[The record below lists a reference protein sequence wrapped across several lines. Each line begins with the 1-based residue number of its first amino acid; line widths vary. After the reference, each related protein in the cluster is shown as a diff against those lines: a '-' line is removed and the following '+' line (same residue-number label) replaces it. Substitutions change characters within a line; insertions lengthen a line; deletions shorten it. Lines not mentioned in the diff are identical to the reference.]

1 MQPNDW
7 NNIKFSEQ
15 EKQQLADK
23 LYASTQRTE
32 KQQKPFRRPLRPIA
46 VALLFVIGISVAG
59 YAATTI
65 RNVIKENFKGTP
77 AANTNFEQN
86 ITYLG
91 LTDTWN
97 GWSLTLTDVIGDY
110 SAVWIGFEL
119 KSPENCKFDPA
130 RYYHFDDRD
139 IQFKPKFSYFKGI
152 NVENMKFV
160 DEHTLTGV
168 LEIRTDVPLQNELV
182 SISLSKFYDIYD
194 ELDTTAKTE
203 TYIRHTLTEDYQ
215 EINQHTFS
223 FKNVPLNYKTMEITL
238 TPNDK
243 VSVFQG
249 EAILTKIIISPI
261 SVTARVEGEG
271 CKNHHYKPSS
281 RPEVYLDS
289 NRPEVYLD
297 SNIKVLDGSVYNQA
311 CLRELG
317 LKVICKDGS
326 EMKFT
331 SGSGSCEDK
340 TKPYYIEKTQRT
352 KQEII
357 DLDNIAYIEVC
368 GRRYTIPTQAE

>member
-23 LYASTQRTE
+23 LYASTQQTE
-32 KQQKPFRRPLRPIA
+32 KHTKQQTKLFRRPLRPIA
-46 VALLFVIGISVAG
+46 IALLFAIGISVAG
-59 YAATTI
+59 YGATTI
-65 RNVIKENFKGTP
+65 RNVIKENFQGAP
-77 AANTNFEQN
+77 AATADFEKN

-91 LTDTWN
+91 ITDTWN

-110 SAVWIGFEL
+110 SAIWIGFEL
-119 KSPENCKFDPA
+119 KSPENCKFDPE

-139 IQFKPKFSYFKGI
+139 IQFKPNFSYFKGI

-249 EAILTKIIISPI
+249 EATLTKIIISPI

-281 RPEVYLDS
+281 RPEVY
-289 NRPEVYLD
+289 RD

-326 EMKFT
+326 ELKFT
-331 SGSGSCEDK
+331 SSSGSCEDK
-340 TKPYYIEKTQRT
+340 AKSYQPYHLEKTLRA
-352 KQEII
+352 KQII

-368 GRRYTIPTQAE
+368 GIRYTIPTQDK